1 MADGASGVRVGV
13 TLAEAKAIL
22 ATETVGT
29 ERYALANTVV
39 SKASALEMVN
49 AELEKLEVEVKESR
63 AALRRAQDAF
73 DDQCDV
79 IEQLR
84 KELGRCS

>member
-13 TLAEAKAIL
+13 TVADAKAIL
-22 ATETVGT
+22 NEASVGT

-39 SKASALEMVN
+39 SKAAALDIVN
-49 AELEKLEVEVKESR
+49 AELEKLDVELKDSR
-63 AALRRAQDAF
+63 AALRRAQDQF
-73 DDQCDV
+73 DEQSDL

-84 KELGRCS
+84 TELGRCS